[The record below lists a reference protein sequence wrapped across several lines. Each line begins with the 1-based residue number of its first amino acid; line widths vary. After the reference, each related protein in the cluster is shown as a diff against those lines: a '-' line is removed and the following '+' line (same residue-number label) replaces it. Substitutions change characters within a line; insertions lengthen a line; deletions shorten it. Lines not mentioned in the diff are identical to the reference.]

1 MDKLDTHVIEGSR
14 RIYSKNF
21 QQVIEQSVQLI
32 NKLLSIRIS
41 EQFQCIKNNTKSFN
55 VPTGVISMTLREKVN
70 YNQAISQMII
80 ER

>member
-21 QQVIEQSVQLI
+21 EQVIEQSVQLI

-41 EQFQCIKNNTKSFN
+41 EQF
-55 VPTGVISMTLREKVN
+55 
-70 YNQAISQMII
+70 
-80 ER
+80 

>member
-21 QQVIEQSVQLI
+21 EQVIEQSVQLI

-41 EQFQCIKNNTKSFN
+41 QQFKNNTKSFN